1 MRPGAALWLEPGAER
16 VVRTRAEANKGIRR
30 RQGGE
35 RTDELQLPEQ
45 IVHKDSMD
53 SLTSCLLPDRSP
65 FSLHR
70 WRPGAPKKLP
80 PGGPPCL
87 SNILQTAIFILQW
100 NNHAGTP
107 PPPTVPVSLVGF
119 PFRRIPGNR
128 GWQRWGFPAPEN
140 CLHQYT
146 AFRAGERISL
156 QQVPLQTPKG
166 RNCSTAGFD

>member
-87 SNILQTAIFILQW
+87 SNILQ
-100 NNHAGTP
+100 NK
-107 PPPTVPVSLVGF
+107 VPQALKLGQERTFLIVLPLNRADIGQRSQKNT
-119 PFRRIPGNR
+119 ISKGN
-128 GWQRWGFPAPEN
+128 
-140 CLHQYT
+140 
-146 AFRAGERISL
+146 
-156 QQVPLQTPKG
+156 V
-166 RNCSTAGFD
+166 